1 MRNVQITLVP
11 PNFKPKKKTAK
22 QPITVNKI
30 YWNNSRYWL
39 PGSFLFGTESG
50 VTSVKSPC
58 MIYAMNQAGHDHD
71 KEKKFPWNA
80 PGTAPVASPCGT
92 LGGWPQVTNA
102 F

>member
-1 MRNVQITLVP
+1 
-11 PNFKPKKKTAK
+11 
-22 QPITVNKI
+22 
-30 YWNNSRYWL
+30 
-39 PGSFLFGTESG
+39 
-50 VTSVKSPC
+50 
-58 MIYAMNQAGHDHD
+58 MNQAGHDHD